1 VLTRK
6 LEPADTPAA
15 SELVRRGFE
24 TYVAPEW
31 ESQAAR
37 EFVEIDI
44 GRERMGRLIA
54 ESAFTAGT
62 FSDGG
67 ELLGLLIMPQPT
79 WLALLFVD
87 PELFRRGIARELW
100 ERARRFILMVTPPVE
115 AVDLNASTF
124 AIGFYLKV
132 GFVAG
137 EKVESKGRRG
147 TRMVRKV
154 QA

>member
-1 VLTRK
+1 MMTRR
-6 LEPADTPAA
+6 LEPADTQAA

-31 ESQAAR
+31 EPEAAR

-44 GRERMGRLIA
+44 GSERMGRLIA

-62 FSDGG
+62 FGDGG

-87 PELFRRGIARELW
+87 PDLFRRGIARELW
-100 ERARRFILMVTPPVE
+100 ERARRFILTVTPPVE

-132 GFVAG
+132 GFVTG
-137 EKVESKGRRG
+137 ERVELKGRRG
-147 TRMVRKV
+147 TRMVWKV
-154 QA
+154 KA

>member
-1 VLTRK
+1 MLTRK
-6 LEPADTPAA
+6 LEPADTQAA
-15 SELVRRGFE
+15 SDLVRRGFE

-31 ESQAAR
+31 EAQAAL
-37 EFVEIDI
+37 EFIATDI
-44 GRERMGRLIA
+44 GAQRMERLIV

-62 FSDGG
+62 FGDGV
-67 ELLGLLIMPQPT
+67 ELLGLIIMPKPT

-87 PELFRRGIARELW
+87 PDLFRLGIGRELW
-100 ERARRFILMVTPPVE
+100 ERARQFVVTVTPPIE

-137 EKVESKGRRG
+137 DIVESKGRRG
-147 TRMVRKV
+147 TRMVWKV
-154 QA
+154 KT